1 MLWDEERDEWKPRY
15 GYKRANDEQAQ
26 WCIEVPDGK
35 GTKIRFILLFFKEF
49 KVRQSQKKYALFFL
63 FLALQ
68 WVKDG

>member
-35 GTKIRFILLFFKEF
+35 GTKIRLFCCFSRNSKLD
-49 KVRQSQKKYALFFL
+49 KAKKKYALFFL
-63 FLALQ
+63 FLAL
-68 WVKDG
+68 